1 MLSGPLSSC
10 THGRCVVRG
19 IKVVDIIAVMIKSE
33 PNDIRVLLFDVGG
46 VLVQLGGVE
55 AMLEWLG
62 HQISVDELWRRWLQ
76 SVPVRRFETGQIDA
90 NEFAIGVT
98 SEFGLAVEPRQFLES
113 FTHWPTG
120 LYPGTL
126 EMLARIPR
134 SYQRAVLSNSNA
146 LHWPR
151 VQNEMK
157 LGAAF
162 DTHFVSHLT
171 GRIKPDAAAF
181 EHVVESLG
189 CSPASVLFLDDNLLN
204 VDAAKRLGMQAVRV
218 QGIVE
223 TQRVLVELKIIQ
235 SA

>member
-1 MLSGPLSSC
+1 M
-10 THGRCVVRG
+10 
-19 IKVVDIIAVMIKSE
+19 KNA

-46 VLVQLGGVE
+46 VLVRLSGVE

-62 HQISVDELWRRWLQ
+62 HRISEDELWRRWLQ
-76 SVPVRRFETGQIDA
+76 SVPVRQFETGQIDA
-90 NEFAIGVT
+90 DEFAIAVT
-98 SEFGLAVEPRQFLES
+98 SEFDLPVEPRQFLEA
-113 FTHWPTG
+113 FIRWPTG

-126 EMLARIPR
+126 ELLARIPS

-151 VQNEMK
+151 VQTEMK

-162 DTHFVSHLT
+162 DNHFVSHLT

-218 QGIVE
+218 QGIDE
-223 TQRVLVELKIIQ
+223 TKRVLVDRKIIEPD
-235 SA
+235 

>member
-1 MLSGPLSSC
+1 M
-10 THGRCVVRG
+10 
-19 IKVVDIIAVMIKSE
+19 KDA

-46 VLVQLGGVE
+46 VLVQLSGVE
-55 AMLEWLG
+55 IMLQWLG
-62 HQISVDELWRRWLQ
+62 HRMSEDELWRRWLQ
-76 SVPVRRFETGQIDA
+76 SVPVRQFETGQIDA
-90 NEFAIGVT
+90 DEFAIGVT
-98 SEFGLAVEPRQFLES
+98 TEFGLPVEPRDFLEA
-113 FTHWPTG
+113 FIRWPTG

-126 EMLARIPR
+126 EMLARIPS
-134 SYQRAVLSNSNA
+134 SYQRVVLSNSNA

-151 VQNEMK
+151 VQTEMK

-162 DTHFVSHLT
+162 DSHFVSHLT

-218 QGIVE
+218 RGIDE
-223 TQRVLVELKIIQ
+223 TKRVLVDLKILE

>member
-1 MLSGPLSSC
+1 MN
-10 THGRCVVRG
+10 
-19 IKVVDIIAVMIKSE
+19 KSA

-62 HQISVDELWRRWLQ
+62 HSISVDELWRRWLQ
-76 SVPVRRFETGQIDA
+76 SEPVRKFETGQIDA
-90 NEFAIGVT
+90 DEFAIGVT
-98 SEFGLAVEPRQFLES
+98 AEFGLAVEPRQFLES

-126 EMLARIPR
+126 EMLDRIPS

-151 VQNEMK
+151 VLDEMK

-181 EHVVESLG
+181 EHVVEALG

-204 VDAAKRLGMQAVRV
+204 VDAAKGLGMQAVRV
-218 QGIVE
+218 RGIEE
-223 TQRVLVELKIIQ
+223 TQRVLAELKILVPPSVRPGGDPAIRPIP
-235 SA
+235 

>member
-1 MLSGPLSSC
+1 MN
-10 THGRCVVRG
+10 
-19 IKVVDIIAVMIKSE
+19 KSAPE
-33 PNDIRVLLFDVGG
+33 DIRVLLFDVGG

-55 AMLEWLG
+55 AMLAWLG
-62 HQISVDELWRRWLQ
+62 HSISVDELWRKWLH
-76 SVPVRRFETGQIDA
+76 SVPVRKFETGQIDA
-90 NEFAIGVT
+90 NEFAAAVT
-98 SEFGLAVEPRQFLES
+98 SEFGLAVDPGKFLES

-126 EMLARIPR
+126 ELLARIPS

-151 VQNEMK
+151 VLTEMK

-181 EHVVESLG
+181 EHVLESLG

-204 VDAAKRLGMQAVRV
+204 VHAAKRVGMQAVRV
-218 QGIVE
+218 QGIDE
-223 TQRVLVELKIIQ
+223 TQRVLLELKIIEP
-235 SA
+235 A